1 MSETKRKDIKERI
14 EAGES
19 RNAER
24 TATLSDRAAQARDQA
39 TEFARDHPIALIAGG
54 LVLGIAISAL
64 FPRSPTRR
72 IGREV
77 GSKAAGIAAM
87 AAELAALYGERALGA
102 AQHAGR
108 TGLDRF
114 EDLSDSANQ
123 AARSLRR
130 AASYL
135 AGNAS
140 DSARAMRRGASKRV
154 SRAIRD
160 HVG

>member
-14 EAGES
+14 EAGEA

-24 TATLSDRAAQARDQA
+24 TATFSERAAQARNQA
-39 TEFARDHPIALIAGG
+39 AEFAREYPLALIAGG

-77 GSKAAGIAAM
+77 GNKAAGMAAM
-87 AAELAALYGERALGA
+87 AAELAMLYGERALGA

-108 TGLDRF
+108 AGMDRF
-114 EDLSDSANQ
+114 EDLSDSADQ

-130 AASYL
+130 EASYL

-140 DSARAMRRGASKRV
+140 DGARAMQRSASKRV

-160 HVG
+160 RVG

>member
-1 MSETKRKDIKERI
+1 MSEIKRKDIKKRI

-24 TATLSDRAAQARDQA
+24 TAFSDRAAQARDQA
-39 TEFARDHPIALIAGG
+39 TEFAREHPIALIAGG

-108 TGLDRF
+108 AGLDRF

-123 AARSLRR
+123 TARSLRR
-130 AASYL
+130 EASYL

>member
-1 MSETKRKDIKERI
+1 MSKIKREDIKERI
-14 EAGES
+14 EAGET

-24 TATLSDRAAQARDQA
+24 TAVFSERAVQARDQA
-39 TEFARDHPIALIAGG
+39 TEFARAHPLTLIAGG
-54 LVLGIAISAL
+54 LALGIAISAM

-72 IGREV
+72 IGREI
-77 GSKAAGIAAM
+77 GNKAAGIAAM
-87 AAELAALYGERALGA
+87 AGELAVLYGERALGA

-114 EDLSDSANQ
+114 EDLGDSADH

-130 AASYL
+130 EASYH

-140 DSARAMRRGASKRV
+140 DSARAMRRKASKRIT
-154 SRAIRD
+154 RAMRD
-160 HVG
+160 RLA